1 MDYYKAF
8 LITVFSIL
16 IFSTVSLA
24 GEKVSGEINK
34 DQPISIGQDIYYR
47 ITNISDTTGSSY
59 VWILRSI
66 VYKYVGLENNNIK
79 VEVVVS
85 DSSTSNRI
93 GTKETTILSLPLNP
107 KKQTL
112 LKVRTFSDQ
121 GEMDL
126 IITVVDDFNRINVEE
141 LKNMR

>member
-1 MDYYKAF
+1 MNYYKAF
-8 LITVFSIL
+8 LITVLSIL

-34 DQPISIGQDIYYR
+34 EQPISIGEDIYYR
-47 ITNISDTTGSSY
+47 IANIGSSY

-79 VEVVVS
+79 VEVTVS

-107 KKQTL
+107 KRQTL
-112 LKVRTFSDQ
+112 LKVKTFSEPGQ
-121 GEMDL
+121 MDL
-126 IITVVDDFNRINVEE
+126 IITVVDDFNRIKVEE
-141 LKNMR
+141 LKK

>member
-1 MDYYKAF
+1 MNYYKAF
-8 LITVFSIL
+8 LITVLSIL

-34 DQPISIGQDIYYR
+34 EQPISIGENIYYR
-47 ITNISDTTGSSY
+47 IYESSGMAGSSY

-66 VYKYVGLENNNIK
+66 SYKYVGLENNNIK
-79 VEVVVS
+79 VEVTIS

-107 KKQTL
+107 KRQTL
-112 LKVRTFSDQ
+112 LKVRTFSEPGQ
-121 GEMDL
+121 MDL

-141 LKNMR
+141 FKN